1 MLPVCDK
8 PLHTIKEYL
17 PLWAELTNLRNGAL
31 WFEAGSHG
39 PGIHKHG
46 LVYDYLTLTIELNI
60 KRFSFNSHVILYP
73 AS

>member
-1 MLPVCDK
+1 M
-8 PLHTIKEYL
+8 
-17 PLWAELTNLRNGAL
+17 RNGSL
-31 WFEAGSHG
+31 WFEAGSNG
-39 PGIHKHG
+39 PGIRKNG